1 MRYDQGSIPNR
12 NSGPHAW
19 LALGLMTLAMFLS
32 GCAGVLYSSLDKDA
46 IRATAQDIA
55 TTRLATTVEV
65 VVIPTL
71 TLGPDVSTATENA
84 AYCPQEELDNWKEI
98 ALTSLKLLFS
108 ETAIINSN
116 SYSTEQMNEIYLR
129 ARAES
134 NSYTRS
140 LHPSCTDQV
149 RKRLADLYERFYIVI
164 EAEQAGD
171 PANIGT
177 ERTAFLKAKS
187 KLTKE
192 LKDLLSDKEFN
203 VFYAVIWKSGG

>member
-1 MRYDQGSIPNR
+1 MRYDQGSIPKR
-12 NSGPHAW
+12 NSGSHAW
-19 LALGLMTLAMFLS
+19 LVLGLMTLAMFLS
-32 GCAGVLYSSLDKDA
+32 GCAGVLYSSLDKDE

-71 TLGPDVSTATENA
+71 TLGPDAPTATVSA
-84 AYCPQEELDNWKEI
+84 AFCPRDEFDTWKEVT
-98 ALTSLKLLFS
+98 LSDLEMLFS
-108 ETAIINSN
+108 EVAIFNSN
-116 SYSTEQMNEIYLR
+116 SYSAEQLNEIYSR

-134 NSYTRS
+134 NSYNRS
-140 LHPSCTDQV
+140 LHPKCTDQV
-149 RKRLADLYERFYIVI
+149 RKRLANLYERFYLVI

-192 LKDLLSDKEFN
+192 LRDLLSDKEFN
-203 VFYAVIWKSGG
+203 IFYAVLWKNGG